1 MNRVTS
7 VKAADTAAAKSPR
20 QSATRRSMLAPPK
33 KDKGSIVLSLAI
45 HVFAII
51 AIASITFRY
60 PLSSLF
66 SANRDNTP
74 TERIQYVRVQPA
86 AAPSGAVG
94 NGAEAKPQPKRILNP
109 APLLPPST
117 IPTALPPIPPP
128 TVSPGAISGTPN
140 GTGGAPSGIATG
152 IEPALPDP
160 RIELRPNGLRLPLTM
175 AQKNDSAV
183 KAIYVAFRQAEVEA
197 EEHRGRSPRD
207 WTMTHDGQKYG
218 LDSQYIYL
226 GKFKIPSAILA
237 ALPLNRGGVDGSRI
251 IQARNADWIQND
263 IYSHAQG
270 MSEDDFRSAV
280 KRIRERMDREK
291 AEAGEAK
298 ATQSP
303 IIP

>member
-1 MNRVTS
+1 M
-7 VKAADTAAAKSPR
+7 TA
-20 QSATRRSMLAPPK
+20 RRLMIAPPK
-33 KDKGSIVLSLAI
+33 KDKGSIVLSLVI
-45 HVFAII
+45 HVFVIV

-66 SANRDNTP
+66 TSRDKSLI
-74 TERIQYVRVQPA
+74 ERVQYVRVAPA
-86 AAPSGAVG
+86 PPRGAVG
-94 NGAEAKPQPKRILNP
+94 NGAEPKRRTLRTLSP
-109 APLLPPST
+109 AQLLPPST
-117 IPTALPPIPPP
+117 IPTAIPPLPPP

-140 GTGGAPSGIATG
+140 GSGGAPNGMATG

-160 RIELRPNGLRLPLTM
+160 RIELRPNGQRLPLTM

-183 KAIYVAFRQAEVEA
+183 KAIYVAFRQAEIEA
-197 EEHRGRSPRD
+197 EEQRGRSPRD

-237 ALPLNRGGVDGSRI
+237 ALPLNRGGVEGSRI
-251 IQARNADWIQND
+251 IEARNAAWIQND
-263 IYSHAQG
+263 IYSHSQG
-270 MSEDDFRSAV
+270 MSEDDFRAAV
-280 KRIRERMDREK
+280 KRIRERMDRERK
-291 AEAGEAK
+291 DAGDTK